1 MKEFKFVMN
10 DYENVCY
17 VFVDVNMPPVDTLHL
32 IESKGRVTGNLIKKW
47 VPQLTITKSMLGYY
61 NTNLDKVKELYNT
74 YYDTIV
80 DELNESYIKDLL
92 KLPDSIS
99 GYYLDHHCNEIAI
112 TDLRTDED
120 RFGIVNTL
128 EQARGMVAFCELS
141 HILPVFNEGWEPN
154 WNEETIKHGIRT
166 FEDGAIQT
174 YGTFGYPAFLAFET
188 EEKAELF
195 LKEKIDL
202 ITDLSKAGFI

>member
-1 MKEFKFVMN
+1 MEKFKFIMN
-10 DYENVCY
+10 EYKNVCY